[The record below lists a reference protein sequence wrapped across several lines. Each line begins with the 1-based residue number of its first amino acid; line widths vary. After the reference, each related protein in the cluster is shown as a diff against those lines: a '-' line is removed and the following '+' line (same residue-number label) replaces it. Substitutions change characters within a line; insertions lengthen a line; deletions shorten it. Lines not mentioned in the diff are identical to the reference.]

1 MTRLK
6 NGYITGFLKRIVQMK
21 IVIPGDPI
29 AKARHRRRK
38 LADGRIMDYDPQQIE
53 KKKASQYLAQ
63 YVQTYFD
70 SEVNEKVMEAS
81 ELASAD
87 AFALDMVLH
96 IPIPKSDSTPIR
108 NAKLWG
114 LIPHNKK
121 PDSSNLLKFYE
132 DAANSVLYDDDSM
145 LCHVSAK
152 KKWSDNPRTE
162 INIMPIKTYTPD
174 EVTILSHLSPQ
185 ELYELTNLFLKLP
198 KIKSVCVWDD
208 LITEDNNRREA
219 AAVLSEIADKFASK
233 LQKISKK
240 CPGYWQKKG
249 KTNEPIT

>member
-1 MTRLK
+1 ML
-6 NGYITGFLKRIVQMK
+6 

-29 AKARHRRRK
+29 AKARSRRRR

-53 KKKASQYLAQ
+53 KNKASQYLTW

-70 SEVNEKVMEAS
+70 SEVDEKIMEAS
-81 ELASAD
+81 DLASAD
-87 AFALDMVLH
+87 AFVLDVVLH
-96 IPIPKSDSTPIR
+96 IPIPKSDSAPVR

-114 LIPHNKK
+114 LIPHNQK

-162 INIMPIKTYTPD
+162 INIMPVKKSVPD
-174 EVTILSHLSPQ
+174 EITILSHLSPK
-185 ELYELTNLFLKLP
+185 ELYEVAYLFLKLP
-198 KIKSVCVWDD
+198 KINNVCTWED

-219 AAVLSEIADKFASK
+219 AAILSEIADKFASK
-233 LQKISKK
+233 LQKINKK

-249 KTNEPIT
+249 KEDGTKAT